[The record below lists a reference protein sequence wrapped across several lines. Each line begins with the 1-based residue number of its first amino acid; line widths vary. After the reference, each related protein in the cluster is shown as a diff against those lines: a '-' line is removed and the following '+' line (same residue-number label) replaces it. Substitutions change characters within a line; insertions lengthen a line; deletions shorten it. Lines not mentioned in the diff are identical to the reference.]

1 MNLLLSRSAFMK
13 RSKPQGRLAG
23 HSSSRVLFMLVGVV
37 FLWGIGVAIR
47 RRSRTAPAG
56 GGEGEGRQSTSATV
70 TLVGHEFAFSG
81 HTFRVLQSAP
91 DTDDGSLRFDYSA
104 PPRANVSEHVHRCQE
119 ERTEVVSGT
128 LGMRVGGQELL
139 LRAGQK
145 AVGPPGV
152 PHAWWNPSEEE
163 EVRFVSEIRPGLEV
177 ETFFETLLGLAR
189 DGKTIGPIPR
199 NPLQLAVLAD
209 EIASWLVLKPVEK
222 ALFAPVGALA
232 IVGRLFDYRAS
243 YLKYSGPNGT
253 GTTAQRNDRHP

>member
-1 MNLLLSRSAFMK
+1 MK
-13 RSKPQGRLAG
+13 RSKPRGRLAG
-23 HSSSRVLFMLVGVV
+23 LSRRRPAVLLMLVGVA
-37 FLWGIGVAIR
+37 FLCGVGVAIT

-56 GGEGEGRQSTSATV
+56 EGEGRRGTSTIV
-70 TLVGHEFAFSG
+70 TLIGHEFRFSG
-81 HTFRVLQSAP
+81 HTFRVLESAR

-104 PPRANVSEHVHRCQE
+104 PPRANVSEHVHRFQE
-119 ERTEVVSGT
+119 ERTEIVSGT

-139 LRAGQK
+139 LTAGQK
-145 AVGPPGV
+145 AVGPPGI

-177 ETFFETLLGLAR
+177 ETFFETLLALAR

-209 EIASWLVLKPVEK
+209 EIASWLVLRPVEK
-222 ALFAPVGALA
+222 VFFAPVAALA
-232 IVGRLFDYRAS
+232 FVGRLFGYRAS

-253 GTTAQRNDRHP
+253 GRTGQPNE

>member
-1 MNLLLSRSAFMK
+1 MK
-13 RSKPQGRLAG
+13 RAKPQARLAG
-23 HSSSRVLFMLVGVV
+23 QSRRRPAVLLMLVGVA
-37 FLWGIGVAIR
+37 FLCGVGVAIR

-56 GGEGEGRQSTSATV
+56 GGEGEGRQGSSATV
-70 TLVGHEFAFSG
+70 TLVGHEFSFSG
-81 HTFRVLQSAP
+81 HTFRVLESAR

-104 PPRANVSEHVHRCQE
+104 PPRANVSEHVHRFQE

-128 LGMRVGGQELL
+128 LGMSVGGQELL
-139 LRAGQK
+139 LTPGQK

-199 NPLQLAVLAD
+199 NPLQLAVLAE
-209 EIASWLVLKPVEK
+209 EIASWLVLRPVEK
-222 ALFAPVGALA
+222 VLFAPVAALA
-232 IVGRLFDYRAS
+232 FVGRLLGYRAS
-243 YLKYSGPNGT
+243 YLKYSGPKGT
-253 GTTAQRNDRHP
+253 GTTG

>member
-1 MNLLLSRSAFMK
+1 MK
-13 RSKPQGRLAG
+13 RAKPRGRLAG
-23 HSSSRVLFMLVGVV
+23 QSRRRPAVPLMLVGVA
-37 FLWGIGVAIR
+37 FLCGVAVAIR

-56 GGEGEGRQSTSATV
+56 GGEGEGRQGTSARV
-70 TLVGHEFAFSG
+70 TLVGHEFSFAG
-81 HTFRVLQSAP
+81 HTFCVLQSAR

-104 PPRANVSEHVHRCQE
+104 PPRANVSEHVHRFQE

-139 LRAGQK
+139 LTAGQK

-152 PHAWWNPSEEE
+152 PHAWWNPIKEE

-177 ETFFETLLGLAR
+177 ENVFETLLGLAR

-209 EIASWLVLKPVEK
+209 EIASWLVLRPVEK
-222 ALFAPVGALA
+222 VFFAPVAALA
-232 IVGRLFDYRAS
+232 FVGKVLGYRAS
-243 YLKYSGPNGT
+243 YLKYSGPNDTART
-253 GTTAQRNDRHP
+253 GQRND